1 MHKPTAII
9 TSARYQDHLTSRSDR
24 HPESP
29 RRAAALHELAGKLLA
44 GEPDRFTGIVPAE
57 ADLAR
62 IEAVHDSQYVASLE
76 RFCRSGGGRID
87 LNTSVSPDS
96 YDVALLA
103 AGGLLQG
110 VDGVMAGE
118 VANAFAL
125 VRPPGHHAVAKA
137 SEGFCLFN
145 NVAIAA
151 KYLLDRYRL
160 ERVLIVDWDVHHGN
174 GTQDIFYDDPR
185 VLFFSSHQY
194 PLYPGSGRLTETG
207 GDRGRGYNWN
217 LPLPAGCG
225 DAVLE
230 RAFDALLEP
239 AVEKFRP
246 EFILVSAGYDGHWLD
261 PLAGL
266 TLSAGGYARL
276 TRRLMDLAATHCG
289 GKIAVTL
296 EGGYDL
302 TALTGAVEATLRV
315 LNGETPEAASQPDRA
330 GPGPGGYSPE
340 LGPLRDI
347 FQEAR
352 QLHKL

>member
-1 MHKPTAII
+1 MISSKPTAII
-9 TSARYQDHLTSRSDR
+9 TSARYQEHRTGN

-29 RRAAALHELAGKLLA
+29 RRAAALHELAAKLLA
-44 GEPDRFTGIVPAE
+44 GSDRFTGIDPVAVE
-57 ADLAR
+57 LAWL
-62 IEAVHDSQYVASLE
+62 EAVHSPRYLAALE
-76 RFCRSGGGRID
+76 RFCISGGGSID
-87 LNTSVSPDS
+87 LNTTVSPAS
-96 YDVALLA
+96 YQTALLA

-110 VDGVMAGE
+110 VDAVMAGKA
-118 VANAFAL
+118 ANAFAL
-125 VRPPGHHAVAKA
+125 VRPPGHHAGTGG

-151 KYLLDRYRL
+151 KYLLDRYGL
-160 ERVLIVDWDVHHGN
+160 QRVLIVDWDVHHGN
-174 GTQDIFYDDPR
+174 GTQDMFYDDPR

-194 PLYPGSGRLTETG
+194 PLYPGSGQPGETG
-207 GDRGRGYNWN
+207 EGKGRGYNWN

-225 DAVLE
+225 DEVLE
-230 RAFDALLEP
+230 RAYAALLEP

-246 EFILVSAGYDGHWLD
+246 QFILVSAGYDGHWRD

-266 TLSAGGYARL
+266 TLSAAGYARL
-276 TRRLMDLAATHCG
+276 TGRVMELAAAHCQ
-289 GKIAVTL
+289 GKIALTL

-302 TALTGAVEATLRV
+302 TALTGAVEATLRA
-315 LNGETPEAASQPDRA
+315 LSGEPPEAASQPDRA

-347 FQEAR
+347 FQEVR